1 MVTGAG
7 HRSRGERISEL
18 SPGAWLY
25 VAVVVAAAAA
35 LLAQALGGDPDLDG
49 PASRSWTMAVL
60 VLLFLICDSAPAAVA
75 SRQSAWSPSSS
86 VTLAAVVLVGP
97 VGALVV
103 GATSLFSVRRGLGLT
118 QRVFHAA
125 VYGLSG
131 WAAGQVYL
139 ALGGE
144 VGPPSHG
151 SFPGIIGPFA
161 VAAVVHVLINH
172 GLLWGMMMLAPQIGR
187 ASCRERVCAYV

>member
-25 VAVVVAAAAA
+25 VAVVVAVAAA

-60 VLLFLICDSAPAAVA
+60 VLLFLICDSTLTAVA

-103 GATSLFSVRRGLGLT
+103 SATSLFSVRRGLGLT
-118 QRVFHAA
+118 QRVFNASM
-125 VYGLSG
+125 YGLSA
-131 WAAGQVYL
+131 WAAGQAYL
-139 ALGGE
+139 ALG
-144 VGPPSHG
+144 
-151 SFPGIIGPFA
+151 A
-161 VAAVVHVLINH
+161 
-172 GLLWGMMMLAPQIGR
+172 
-187 ASCRERVCAYV
+187 RVPARGGGTWPTVTRPAW